1 MRINL
6 KMKKISMLGL
16 VVISIISL
24 AACTDSEVTKVD
36 YDKTNNSIV
45 ETDSHAKAEFATIAE
60 KQITKNY
67 AIDNFKI
74 DLSSIKVNQ
83 FPDEI
88 NADTGEV
95 YKNVMNG
102 GGKFTFQ
109 DKIYDFSL
117 IYSKKDESK
126 YTVLYLYSPLDKTKT
141 MEIPLKSDQ

>member
-1 MRINL
+1 
-6 KMKKISMLGL
+6 MKKIAMLGL

-117 IYSKKDESK
+117 IYRR
-126 YTVLYLYSPLDKTKT
+126 L
-141 MEIPLKSDQ
+141 